1 MTELT
6 SRAEVSPTLGIDL
19 MSFDHWP
26 YQRGASLVQGQPI
39 INSALEQFALK
50 RLAIVHY
57 HDAVF

>member
-1 MTELT
+1 
-6 SRAEVSPTLGIDL
+6 